1 MRKMLAGLLA
11 GVLLLS
17 GCTAQAAAKSDD
29 TAAVAQQPAENAA
42 VQGGFTE
49 NQTLD
54 GADGIIH
61 FSYYLPD
68 GYDSAKTYPLIV
80 AMPGYGEMW
89 FGEDSA
95 GSNLRWNG
103 VQAWTKLD
111 TEVIVVSAQLTDW
124 GDTSARQANE
134 LAEYMIENFSVDT
147 SRVYAAGYS
156 AGGETM
162 SRAVA
167 MRPDLYAAY
176 IHGGSQWDGA
186 FDTVAENRVAVYIFM
201 AEHDEYYGSQKA
213 RDAYAG
219 LHDAYAAEGLTE
231 AEIDALLKLE
241 IPDDAYFNDR
251 GIYNYHG
258 GGSVVFDDTAV
269 LNWILEQSK

>member
-103 VQAWTKLD
+103 VQAWTKLS
-111 TEVIVVSAQLTDW
+111 EPVILVSGQLTDW
-124 GDTSARQANE
+124 GAKSARQANE
-134 LAEYMIENFSVDT
+134 LAEYMIDHFSVDT

-162 SRAVA
+162 SQAVA
-167 MRPDLYAAY
+167 LRPDLYAAY
-176 IHGGSQWDGA
+176 IHGGSQWDGTY
-186 FDTVAENRVAVYIFM
+186 DPVAENRVAVYIFM
-201 AEHDEYYGSQKA
+201 AENDEYYGSAQGA
-213 RDAYAG
+213 LGAYAKLSTPPIEKAG
-219 LHDAYAAEGLTE
+219 CRADS
-231 AEIDALLKLE
+231 EID
-241 IPDDAYFNDR
+241 
-251 GIYNYHG
+251 
-258 GGSVVFDDTAV
+258 TASAV
-269 LNWILEQSK
+269 SNHPGQRLSSTPRAFTTTTAAAAWCSTMRTY